1 MSVLELNRIINQY
14 DPPKDLHVGG
24 ILNLRNHRADVT
36 RMLHALFGDPED
48 NRWTP
53 IGSRKEI
60 IEEAINNGIEGWKT
74 KGIKVV
80 RMKHSSGNNPAPEGL
95 YLAQDNGPSDVVS
108 NPRFLITPASVL
120 DTAGKTKKGPNIVN
134 VISRYKTLPQSYIN
148 DIGMNNIITNGISM
162 IDVKNNYRVTI
173 PVTLEEE
180 NSVIVENFSKDSFV
194 PQELN
199 KVRPSYFAGNRE
211 KNARIR
217 DLIGPP
223 RDKNVLIEGE
233 KYILCKELGDTLQV
247 QWLNYIFEQD
257 PNITRSNTVIG
268 TTDEVVLWRS
278 IVNKVGV
285 IYTNSLGQTRRYLPV
300 NLSPEETRRI
310 NAQRIKNIRDDLFAH
325 NTSVIALLY
334 DIIMK
339 GNKIA
344 LARQGTTSWI
354 ENITWNL
361 QQLTNAVNFLSST
374 GIDLVKINNTLFKK
388 FRGDSDGDV
397 ETAKQLANT
406 MRFTNP
412 FVKYRTDGTYKIIT
426 STNEIYPGYP
436 FRARRFLPSSFNAAV
451 LQIGGSY
458 EEMMQ
463 IINNKVARR
472 LQNQNQN
479 IDRIESILSK
489 NSIDPLFLFCFI
501 REFFPELFT
510 YAYFMK
516 VSFLNPPIYD
526 NNIDFYDLK
535 QTKQEYSWEDDV
547 FKTEGRI
554 YSVSSILEVLEYA
567 RLFIELFPDFR
578 TEQLEFLFSNL
589 PPVILPSIR
598 DSELDYAATIAISLY
613 EPYYLEEL
621 KSSIEMDSTKVSFFV
636 TTTLYDISEDDEDI
650 FSYARKIYNEKTK
663 NPRKRKV
670 NEDFTGNDEISEEFI
685 ENDESESESE
695 SEKEIELLEKER
707 LESNIKRAEAINNTD
722 SFSSILP
729 SSMSFN
735 ENSNSKELIGIS
747 EPSTKA
753 HSAEVSMNNTNDSN
767 TSQVPK
773 RRSAFTKIRK
783 INTTNNSGKSNL
795 FLTPN
800 RTAKRVRE
808 KAINASPNA
817 KTSYGKRTP
826 IIGRAL
832 TFGGGRRTRR
842 KNKTRR

>member
-1 MSVLELNRIINQY
+1 
-14 DPPKDLHVGG
+14 
-24 ILNLRNHRADVT
+24 
-36 RMLHALFGDPED
+36 
-48 NRWTP
+48 
-53 IGSRKEI
+53 
-60 IEEAINNGIEGWKT
+60 
-74 KGIKVV
+74 
-80 RMKHSSGNNPAPEGL
+80 
-95 YLAQDNGPSDVVS
+95 
-108 NPRFLITPASVL
+108 
-120 DTAGKTKKGPNIVN
+120 
-134 VISRYKTLPQSYIN
+134 
-148 DIGMNNIITNGISM
+148 
-162 IDVKNNYRVTI
+162 
-173 PVTLEEE
+173 
-180 NSVIVENFSKDSFV
+180 
-194 PQELN
+194 
-199 KVRPSYFAGNRE
+199 
-211 KNARIR
+211 
-217 DLIGPP
+217 
-223 RDKNVLIEGE
+223 
-233 KYILCKELGDTLQV
+233 LCKELGDTLQV

-325 NTSVIALLY
+325 NTSVITLLY

-695 SEKEIELLEKER
+695 KEIELLEKER
-707 LESNIKRAEAINNTD
+707 LESNIKRAEAINNID

-729 SSMSFN
+729 STASFN
-735 ENSNSKELIGIS
+735 EYSNSKELIGIS